1 MMIGILDNFIRSAT
15 VVWLISKF
23 FGMTEKTTL
32 NKKTTTM
39 SKISIIEK
47 FAQDAINAP
56 ALVTGGKKC
65 GGSKGKS
72 RKGSKRKSGG
82 GSKAKSRK
90 SGGGKGSCYVPPP
103 CKY

>member
-1 MMIGILDNFIRSAT
+1 
-15 VVWLISKF
+15 
-23 FGMTEKTTL
+23 
-32 NKKTTTM
+32 M
-39 SKISIIEK
+39 SKISILEK

-65 GGSKGKS
+65 GGSKKKS
-72 RKGSKRKSGG
+72 HKSKSHKSGG

-90 SGGGKGSCYVPPP
+90 SGGSKGSCYVPPP

>member
-1 MMIGILDNFIRSAT
+1 
-15 VVWLISKF
+15 
-23 FGMTEKTTL
+23 
-32 NKKTTTM
+32 M

-65 GGSKGKS
+65 GGSKKKS
-72 RKGSKRKSGG
+72 KKSKKKSKKTG
-82 GSKAKSRK
+82 SRK
-90 SGGGKGSCYVPPP
+90 SGGNCFVPPP

>member
-1 MMIGILDNFIRSAT
+1 
-15 VVWLISKF
+15 
-23 FGMTEKTTL
+23 MTKTTTL
-32 NKKTTTM
+32 SKKTTTM

-65 GGSKGKS
+65 GGSKKKS
-72 RKGSKRKSGG
+72 NKAKSGKSGG
-82 GSKAKSRK
+82 GSKAKSHK
-90 SGGGKGSCYVPPP
+90 SGSKGSCYVPPP